1 MIADKIE
8 GWLVERIAAYAELRV
23 EEIDV
28 RIPFERYGL
37 DSRTA
42 ASVSGELEEWLGVSI
57 PATLLWDYP
66 TIAEA
71 SIFLSQQ
78 SKQENAFLARGEG

>member
-1 MIADKIE
+1 MIADEIE

-42 ASVSGELEEWLGVSI
+42 SSV
-57 PATLLWDYP
+57 
-66 TIAEA
+66 
-71 SIFLSQQ
+71 
-78 SKQENAFLARGEG
+78 

>member
-1 MIADKIE
+1 MSAAEIE
-8 GWLVERIAAYAELRV
+8 RWLVERIASYAELSR
-23 EEIDV
+23 EEVDV

-42 ASVSGELEEWLGVSI
+42 ASLSGELEDWLGASI

-66 TIAEA
+66 TIAEVSGYLAQA
-71 SIFLSQQ
+71 S
-78 SKQENAFLARGEG
+78 ARSHVAAGTAR